1 MNLNEAF
8 ECYRSAPTNDGME
21 MLYPLVRDK
30 VKSVL
35 RWSLKRFG
43 EPEEGLVVSTT
54 TDVLMDLDKFAGDS
68 LFSTWVERVVRRDAV
83 DSVRKQLRAPFQLFD
98 PSAAD
103 FGKSMSFQG
112 DQINSLMLADIF
124 QQLDDEEKKLLSGKM
139 EGLDGAELTE
149 ILGVPHGTVRWRWSE
164 LKKKISN
171 ILGVSDAQRIESETP
186 STSLQVL

>member
-8 ECYRSAPTNDGME
+8 ECYRSAPTDENME
-21 MLYPLVRDK
+21 LLYPLVKTR
-30 VKSVL
+30 VKGVL
-35 RWSLKRFG
+35 RWIMKKFG
-43 EPEEGLVVSTT
+43 EPEEGLVVTITS
-54 TDVLMDLDKFAGDS
+54 DILLAIPKFKGDS
-68 LFSTWVERVVRRDAV
+68 QFSTWVERIVRCDAQ
-83 DSVRKQLRAPFQLFD
+83 DESRNRLKAPFQLFD

-112 DQINSLMLADIF
+112 DQLNSLILAELF

-139 EGLDGAELTE
+139 EGLDGAELAE
-149 ILGVPHGTVRWRWSE
+149 ILEVPHGTVRWRWSE

-171 ILGVSDAQRIESETP
+171 ILGVSNDQRIESETP